1 MGNIISRKQAAG
13 QIRKTLES
21 FYMLSRSVPGEGAT
35 GENDTP
41 ELERFFILCGK
52 LGENI
57 RKKEYDTVLDSL
69 DAESF
74 RSFYHTVGILA
85 ESYNLHNA
93 KYFKENEPAGITDL
107 NIVLAENKKVDKKIE
122 FINGFSQEELCSD
135 KFTFASKMQ
144 AITDIIYST
153 FVSDDKE
160 NAVNKIL
167 NAFNL
172 DDKVAF
178 LNRIQSDATFLDRL
192 MNKINGQEKDET
204 LLLIGEMFI
213 ETGLFSDEAPV
224 FIDNNKNDKIEAA
237 YEKGN
242 VYIEHSVPQHGG
254 IRDYRTFPVKKYA
267 ARPFELIRFNYDE
280 RQIAVPALLLV
291 KSWQGASAEPEG
303 IFFNYKYENINWG
316 KLNNKQKD
324 EYFFEFVKHYLP
336 AGFIEAL
343 GSPVQIIIMACITIL
358 SGGLLAELQTALA
371 AAGVA
376 MTAIYAKN
384 AIGVIIQANNQK
396 EAARTMQEAK
406 RAAKVMAGCIAK
418 LSLDVLDMICTV
430 AGYVKGNRKIK
441 RREDIDNF
449 HLLTN
454 ENKEILFES
463 LSNKELYEMVQNNP
477 RYNWITKNYDLM
489 TKEKI
494 KDIVILRKDGSLN
507 LDWPKYAGLQLET
520 VKSIGNMK
528 GKVYVSRSGSGSGNT
543 LGYGDTIES
552 WYASNSKRS
561 IPSSFSEIQVGVM
574 DVDRYKKVISII
586 NLNIDDATKINLLKN
601 EKISRRNAIDLIS
614 DYEAWNGKRF
624 EVFKENGIVDG
635 LKNINKSIDSI
646 YGFSGKVAPWVVGN
660 INMEGGASQLNTA
673 FTWQLM
679 LDSGIVTN
687 NRTITIK

>member
-1 MGNIISRKQAAG
+1 M
-13 QIRKTLES
+13 
-21 FYMLSRSVPGEGAT
+21 
-35 GENDTP
+35 
-41 ELERFFILCGK
+41 
-52 LGENI
+52 
-57 RKKEYDTVLDSL
+57 
-69 DAESF
+69 
-74 RSFYHTVGILA
+74 
-85 ESYNLHNA
+85 
-93 KYFKENEPAGITDL
+93 PAI
-107 NIVLAENKKVDKKIE
+107 
-122 FINGFSQEELCSD
+122 
-135 KFTFASKMQ
+135 
-144 AITDIIYST
+144 
-153 FVSDDKE
+153 
-160 NAVNKIL
+160 
-167 NAFNL
+167 
-172 DDKVAF
+172 
-178 LNRIQSDATFLDRL
+178 
-192 MNKINGQEKDET
+192 
-204 LLLIGEMFI
+204 
-213 ETGLFSDEAPV
+213 
-224 FIDNNKNDKIEAA
+224 
-237 YEKGN
+237 
-242 VYIEHSVPQHGG
+242 
-254 IRDYRTFPVKKYA
+254 
-267 ARPFELIRFNYDE
+267 
-280 RQIAVPALLLV
+280 LLV
-291 KSWQGASAEPEG
+291 KSWQGVSVEPEG
-303 IFFNYKYENINWG
+303 IFFNYKYENISWK

-336 AGFIEAL
+336 GGFIEAL
-343 GSPVQIIIMACITIL
+343 GSPVQIVVMACITIL

-418 LSLDVLDMICTV
+418 LSLDALDVICTV

-635 LKNINKSIDSI
+635 LKSINKSIDSI
-646 YGFSGKVAPWVVGN
+646 YGFSGKVAPWLVGN
-660 INMEGGASQLNTA
+660 INMEGGAGQLNTA